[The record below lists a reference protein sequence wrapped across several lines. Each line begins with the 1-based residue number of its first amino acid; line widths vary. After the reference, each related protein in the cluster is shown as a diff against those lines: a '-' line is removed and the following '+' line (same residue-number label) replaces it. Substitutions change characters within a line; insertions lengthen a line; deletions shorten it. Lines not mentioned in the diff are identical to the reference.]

1 VTVLNEV
8 TQVTTQSLWSTDA
21 SHLSVPWTRTETAKQ
36 VFCVAAP
43 NIWKSLQNDIR
54 NASSLSTFRAK
65 LKTHFLLLH
74 EHTHLCAS
82 VLTFS

>member
-36 VFCVAAP
+36 VFCVAEW
-43 NIWKSLQNDIR
+43 IY
-54 NASSLSTFRAK
+54 
-65 LKTHFLLLH
+65 
-74 EHTHLCAS
+74 
-82 VLTFS
+82 